1 MSGSR
6 PRAGAILLAALPLAL
21 AEEKGVMV
29 FSGSAVVDWKNSSKF
44 GRGGRPPLV
53 AAYTAHYADRPLQNQ
68 HLAYSNDRGRTWTRH
83 AGNPV
88 LDIGQK
94 DFRDPKVFWHAAS
107 ERWVMAVAWPQ
118 EKKIRF
124 YASSDLKSWS
134 HLTDFGPAGATGA
147 IWECPDLFRLPVEGA
162 PRETRWVL
170 IVNLNPGGPSG
181 GSGSQYFVGDFD
193 GRQFVLD
200 PGASRRGAAGGDAP
214 LWLDHGPDLYAAVT
228 WSDVPE
234 HDGRRIALGWISN
247 WEYAQEVPTSPWRS
261 AMTVPRVL
269 TLRRTPE
276 GLRVFQQPVK
286 ELERLRRGAPR
297 RFAGGT
303 FSAAA
308 AWLAG
313 QAPLPP
319 LLDVEVTLS
328 GVTAATPFTLAL
340 ETGPGE
346 RTSISCDPAR
356 SRLAVDRTRSRRV
369 GFHRAFAGRHE
380 APLRLADGPAG
391 CGSCS
396 TGHPSRSSRRTARP
410 RWDRYLWGERAGL
423 YFDYNFQTSRR
434 RPYEFSTTFYP
445 LWAGQASPAQAAR
458 VLANLDRFEA
468 PSGVRTS
475 NPVWGNQWDAPFGWA
490 PLQMIAVAG
499 LRNYGHHEAASRLA
513 RRFIARAGVD
523 PRPLLAYPRVR
534 PRSLVCGGE
543 PRPGVDQGRL
553 RQWAPRSR

>member
-1 MSGSR
+1 MSGSRPR
-6 PRAGAILLAALPLAL
+6 PRAGAILLAALLLAGLARAWWPAGTGADDTASYREPYRPQFHFTPARNWMNDPNGLVFYDGEFHLFYQYNPFGDRWGHMSWGHAVSPDLVHWQHLPLAL

-29 FSGSAVVDWKNSSKF
+29 FSGSAVVDWKNSSGF

-53 AAYTAHYADRPLQNQ
+53 AVYTAHYADRPLQNQ

-107 ERWVMAVAWPQ
+107 ERWVMAVAWPR

-134 HLTDFGPAGATGA
+134 HLTDFGPAGATGG
-147 IWECPDLFRLPVEGA
+147 IWECPDLFPLPVEGA

-214 LWLDHGPDLYAAVT
+214 LWLDHGPDFYAAVT

-234 HDGRRIALGWISN
+234 HDGRRIALGWMSN

-276 GLRVFQQPVK
+276 GLRVFQQPVG

-297 RFAGGT
+297 RFGGGT
-303 FSAAA
+303 LSAAA

-313 QAPLPP
+313 QASLPP

-356 SRLAVDRTRSRRV
+356 GRLAVDRTRSGRV
-369 GFHRAFAGRHE
+369 GFHRAFVGRHE
-380 APLRLADGPAG
+380 APLRLVDGRCRLRLLLDESSLEVFAQDGETAITHLVFPTAG
-391 CGSCS
+391 TRALSLSAGGAEMP
-396 TGHPSRSSRRTARP
+396 TVGGITLQELSSAWRP
-410 RWDRYLWGERAGL
+410 GG
-423 YFDYNFQTSRR
+423 
-434 RPYEFSTTFYP
+434 
-445 LWAGQASPAQAAR
+445 
-458 VLANLDRFEA
+458 V
-468 PSGVRTS
+468 SGVR
-475 NPVWGNQWDAPFGWA
+475 
-490 PLQMIAVAG
+490 
-499 LRNYGHHEAASRLA
+499 
-513 RRFIARAGVD
+513 
-523 PRPLLAYPRVR
+523 
-534 PRSLVCGGE
+534 
-543 PRPGVDQGRL
+543 
-553 RQWAPRSR
+553 